1 LQDEDDVM
9 LAVPAA
15 PRESL
20 AQVVHYEAPHIR
32 PHIPRFQSL
41 GMRQTIVPIL
51 LTVGT
56 ILCIAGVV
64 KLLVGEDSP
73 LHEYGN
79 WLAIVFFAAGGA
91 TLALG
96 LLNMLQLRSIIR
108 KRDEAAAG

>member
-1 LQDEDDVM
+1 M

-32 PHIPRFQSL
+32 PHIPKFKSL

-51 LTVGT
+51 LTVGVV
-56 ILCIAGVV
+56 LCIAGFV

-73 LHEYGN
+73 LYAQPA
-79 WLAIVFFAAGGA
+79 WLAIVFFVLGGGF
-91 TLALG
+91 LAVAI
-96 LLNMLQLRSIIR
+96 LNMFQLGTIIR
-108 KRDEAAAG
+108 SRSG